1 MAVIKVDFE
10 FFTGL
15 IAQKTEIF
23 SGLVGI
29 PAAVKKTTVF
39 LPAQLQGM

>member
-1 MAVIKVDFE
+1 VAVIKADFE

-29 PAAVKKTTVF
+29 SAGVKKTTVF

>member
-1 MAVIKVDFE
+1 MAIIKADFK

-23 SGLVGI
+23 SGLVDI
-29 PAAVKKTTVF
+29 LAVVKKTFVF
-39 LPAQLQGM
+39 LPAPLQGM

>member
-1 MAVIKVDFE
+1 MAVIKADFE

-23 SGLVGI
+23 SGLLDILAV
-29 PAAVKKTTVF
+29 VKKTTVF
-39 LPAQLQGM
+39 LPAQLQIM

>member
-1 MAVIKVDFE
+1 VAVIKADFE

-29 PAAVKKTTVF
+29 PAVVKKTTVF
-39 LPAQLQGM
+39 LPAPLQGM